1 MELPGC
7 LCLKGTFSIPKISLI
22 IFKTYMILKLKFD
35 SNVYYYFGECN
46 KHIKTY
52 FDLYTN
58 MNVEVCNSTG
68 NNK

>member
-1 MELPGC
+1 
-7 LCLKGTFSIPKISLI
+7 
-22 IFKTYMILKLKFD
+22 MILKLKFD